1 MNEGNTNGG
10 IDLGSVSPLDFNPF
24 ADEVELLDDG
34 TGNVSA
40 DTTVAADKL
49 QPPLATNQPQTTNAS
64 NSDSDNE
71 TEDATNPMETAISN
85 AEAKTA
91 AKAVQSLYDKL
102 PIFDFAAAKED
113 IEDTS
118 QTFEDLRIAKAVD
131 FPELEDG
138 KRVTWSVEYGKTTKT
153 VSDPKGMTIAKMKS
167 DIEKSKEFM
176 DSLKKAKDKNPVC
189 KIKPRVTAQSKGVVS
204 TSGYKGVFANI
215 DEVNAAGKAISYL
228 PARDGKVYEIR
239 DNALG
244 RFITPVAGCDLL
256 SDVRAGYTPA
266 LGIPR
271 IPMDLIMRIIAFFR
285 YLTFN
290 GAGKEPKEA
299 LVNIYWDSQH
309 EIFVVDT
316 PEQIVSNVSVH
327 SNENLDFLNERYI
340 HYMDIHSHNTMRA
353 YFSETDNADEKATR
367 LYTVIGRLDKF
378 FPEIKTRISNG
389 GKFHEI
395 EPSEVFE
402 FIARTF
408 PEEWKEKVNFRKA
421 HKDEGVNPDDRDMSR
436 HGFDVNKSCVPCDD
450 ECCEKDIKDSYGYG
464 VGDGS

>member
-1 MNEGNTNGG
+1 
-10 IDLGSVSPLDFNPF
+10 
-24 ADEVELLDDG
+24 
-34 TGNVSA
+34 
-40 DTTVAADKL
+40 
-49 QPPLATNQPQTTNAS
+49 
-64 NSDSDNE
+64 
-71 TEDATNPMETAISN
+71 
-85 AEAKTA
+85 
-91 AKAVQSLYDKL
+91 
-102 PIFDFAAAKED
+102 
-113 IEDTS
+113 
-118 QTFEDLRIAKAVD
+118 
-131 FPELEDG
+131 
-138 KRVTWSVEYGKTTKT
+138 
-153 VSDPKGMTIAKMKS
+153 
-167 DIEKSKEFM
+167 
-176 DSLKKAKDKNPVC
+176 
-189 KIKPRVTAQSKGVVS
+189 GVVS

-309 EIFVVDT
+309 KVFVVDT

-367 LYTVIGRLDKF
+367 LYTVIGCLDKF

-436 HGFDVNKSCVPCDD
+436 HGFGVNKGRFPWDD
-450 ECCEKDIKDSYGYG
+450 ECCEKCIKGSYGYG